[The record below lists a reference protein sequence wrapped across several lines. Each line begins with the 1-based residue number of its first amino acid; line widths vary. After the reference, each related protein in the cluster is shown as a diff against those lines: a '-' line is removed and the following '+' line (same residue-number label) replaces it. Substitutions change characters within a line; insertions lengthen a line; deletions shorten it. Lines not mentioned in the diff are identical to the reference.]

1 MGYSFSQVTI
11 TKRIKKEIADKIMGK
26 YIIILNGE
34 LENMLI
40 EGAKSRNITAEQ
52 FINDIINRY
61 LPLMHNINQEDMAK
75 GYVDMA
81 EINLE
86 IAK

>member
-1 MGYSFSQVTI
+1 MS
-11 TKRIKKEIADKIMGK
+11 K
-26 YIIILNGE
+26 YIIEISGEYEEMLNRFATE
-34 LENMLI
+34 KHL
-40 EGAKSRNITAEQ
+40 SPEQ
-52 FINDIINRY
+52 FIEEIVNRY
-61 LPLMHNINQEDMAK
+61 LPLSHKIDQETMAK